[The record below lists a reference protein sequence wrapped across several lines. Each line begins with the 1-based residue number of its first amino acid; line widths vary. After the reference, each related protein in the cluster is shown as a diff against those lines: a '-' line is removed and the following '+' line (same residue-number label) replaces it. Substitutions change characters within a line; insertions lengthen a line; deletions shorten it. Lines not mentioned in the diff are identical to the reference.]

1 MKRPHY
7 LIIKNSKSGTGKAH
21 AYAQFCQSYLEKKG
35 IIYTCYTIHDFPIVN
50 MHQYDVLVVI
60 GGDGTL
66 HHIAQSF
73 PLDFKA
79 PILMLPAGT
88 ANLIA
93 KSLKIPRD
101 VFKAVE
107 LCSRVNTVDWPI
119 VKLKPLVKGRRLLQL
134 L

>member
-66 HHIAQSF
+66 
-73 PLDFKA
+73 A
-79 PILMLPAGT
+79 PYSTIFST
-88 ANLIA
+88 
-93 KSLKIPRD
+93 R
-101 VFKAVE
+101 F
-107 LCSRVNTVDWPI
+107 
-119 VKLKPLVKGRRLLQL
+119 
-134 L
+134 